1 MRAEEFEALEV
12 GTTALGRLDIGQ
24 LLFERE
30 RGEGGEGGAAPCF
43 VWLGREWDSALP
55 IWPVL
60 FSLHHNCWFLKIVEI
75 SDEILLVIIDIKAN
89 IIMEI

>member
-12 GTTALGRLDIGQ
+12 GTTALGRLDIDQ

-30 RGEGGEGGAAPCF
+30 RGERGGAAPCF

-60 FSLHHNCWFLKIVEI
+60 FSLHPNKDTGHSSNR
-75 SDEILLVIIDIKAN
+75 
-89 IIMEI
+89 